1 MEEKE
6 YFVFP
11 SPQDECS
18 FVSLRD
24 VERAMIVFKYF
35 YNKMAL
41 FGPLMDKQEEQ
52 NVQHEVHE
60 EVNTTIKVLVI

>member
-1 MEEKE
+1 
-6 YFVFP
+6 
-11 SPQDECS
+11 
-18 FVSLRD
+18 
-24 VERAMIVFKYF
+24 MIVFKYF